1 MLSTDTFSSNKVIL
15 SSSNEILFSEIC
27 FSMILTSGD
36 VLQLDGNDLPE
47 ILGWMDP
54 FRNDWSLIK

>member
-1 MLSTDTFSSNKVIL
+1 
-15 SSSNEILFSEIC
+15 
-27 FSMILTSGD
+27 MILTSGD

-47 ILGWMDP
+47 ILGSMDP

>member
-27 FSMILTSGD
+27 FSKILTSGD